1 MPDRGRAG
9 GLPHSSD
16 PSQTGNP
23 PMSQAA
29 PAMKSR
35 RRNGSQRRRERAGLL
50 FVLPAMALV
59 VVFFLIPLCMTV
71 WMSFHN
77 WPLMGS
83 PRWTGLDNYAAML
96 KDRRFWG
103 AMEFTIWYSIIAT
116 IAIFGVAFPLALFVE
131 RPGRMTGVYRT
142 AFFLPVVVGFG
153 SASLLWAW
161 FMNVDSGLF
170 SPAAVALGIVDEPVN
185 LMATTEGVFW
195 SIMVLVVWK
204 TAGFSMILLM
214 TGLQSVPH
222 DILEAAHIDGA
233 NKFQRFWR
241 IKLPLMRRTL
251 ALALIL
257 SVAGSMLAFD
267 QFYIISNGGPR
278 NSTLTAVYWI
288 FSQSFVSFKLGYGAA
303 LSMVLLV
310 ILVVIS
316 VVQLWLLRS
325 TTGDAH

>member
-1 MPDRGRAG
+1 MAE
-9 GLPHSSD
+9 
-16 PSQTGNP
+16 
-23 PMSQAA
+23 AA
-29 PAMKSR
+29 PLPR
-35 RRNGSQRRRERAGLL
+35 RRRGSQRRRELAGIL
-50 FVLPAMALV
+50 FVLPAMLLV
-59 VVFFLIPLCMTV
+59 AVFFLIPLGMTV
-71 WMSFHN
+71 WMSFHD
-77 WPLMGS
+77 WPLMGT
-83 PRWTGLDNYAAML
+83 PEWIGVENYVDMWG
-96 KDRRFWG
+96 DRRFWN
-103 AMEFTIWYSIIAT
+103 ALEFTVWYSIVAT

-131 RPGRMTGVYRT
+131 RQGRMTGIYRT

-170 SPAAVALGIVDEPVN
+170 SPAAEALGITEEPLN
-185 LMATTEGVFW
+185 LMASTEGVFW

-204 TAGFSMILLM
+204 TAGFTMILLM

-233 NKFQRFWR
+233 NRFQRFWKIR
-241 IKLPLMRRTL
+241 LPLIRRTL

-310 ILVVIS
+310 ILVIIS
-316 VVQLWLLRS
+316 VAQLWLLR
-325 TTGDAH
+325 TREDAR

>member
-1 MPDRGRAG
+1 MAEA
-9 GLPHSSD
+9 
-16 PSQTGNP
+16 TP
-23 PMSQAA
+23 PA
-29 PAMKSR
+29 R
-35 RRNGSQRRRERAGLL
+35 RRRGSQRRREIAGLL

-59 VVFFLIPLCMTV
+59 TVFFLIPLAMTV
-71 WMSFHN
+71 WMSFHD
-77 WPLMGS
+77 WPLMGT
-83 PRWTGLDNYAAML
+83 PEWIGVENYTKL
-96 KDRRFWG
+96 WGDRRFWN
-103 AMEFTIWYSIIAT
+103 AMEFTAWYSIVAT
-116 IAIFGVAFPLALFVE
+116 LAIFGVAFPLALFVE
-131 RPGRMTGVYRT
+131 RPGRMAGIYRT

-170 SPAAVALGIVDEPVN
+170 SPAAQLLGITEKPVN
-185 LMATTEGVFW
+185 LMASTDGVFW

-222 DILEAAHIDGA
+222 DIVEAAHIDGA
-233 NKFQRFWR
+233 NRVQRFMK
-241 IKLPLMRRTL
+241 IKLPLMKRTL

-303 LSMVLLV
+303 LSMVLLA
-310 ILVVIS
+310 ILVAIS
-316 VVQLWLLRS
+316 LVQLWLLR
-325 TTGDAH
+325 TREEAR

>member
-1 MPDRGRAG
+1 MAEP
-9 GLPHSSD
+9 
-16 PSQTGNP
+16 
-23 PMSQAA
+23 A
-29 PAMKSR
+29 PLLR
-35 RRNGSQRRRERAGLL
+35 RRRGSQRRREMAGLL
-50 FVLPAMALV
+50 FVLPAMLLV
-59 VVFFLIPLCMTV
+59 VVFFLVPLGMTV
-71 WMSFHN
+71 WMSFHD
-77 WPLMGS
+77 WPLMGA
-83 PRWTGLDNYAAML
+83 PEWIGIENYEKMWG
-96 KDRRFWG
+96 DRRFWN
-103 AMEFTIWYSIIAT
+103 AMEFTIWYSIVAT

-131 RPGRMTGVYRT
+131 RPGRMTGIYRT
-142 AFFLPVVVGFG
+142 AYFLPVVVGFG

-170 SPAAVALGIVDEPVN
+170 SPAAEALGIVAEPVN
-185 LMATTEGVFW
+185 LMASTEGVFW

-204 TAGFSMILLM
+204 TAGFTMILLM

-233 NKFQRFWR
+233 NRFQRFWK

-316 VVQLWLLRS
+316 LAQLWLLR
-325 TTGDAH
+325 TREEAR

>member
-1 MPDRGRAG
+1 
-9 GLPHSSD
+9 
-16 PSQTGNP
+16 
-23 PMSQAA
+23 
-29 PAMKSR
+29 
-35 RRNGSQRRRERAGLL
+35 
-50 FVLPAMALV
+50 
-59 VVFFLIPLCMTV
+59 
-71 WMSFHN
+71 
-77 WPLMGS
+77 MGS
-83 PRWTGLDNYAAML
+83 PEWIGVENYIDL
-96 KDRRFWG
+96 WGDRRFWN
-103 AMEFTIWYSIIAT
+103 AMEFTVWYSIVAT

-170 SPAAVALGIVDEPVN
+170 SPAALALGITEEKPN
-185 LMATTEGVFW
+185 LMASTEGVFW

-204 TAGFSMILLM
+204 TAGFTMILLM

-233 NKFQRFWR
+233 NRFQRFWKIR
-241 IKLPLMRRTL
+241 LPLIRRTL

-310 ILVVIS
+310 ILVIIS
-316 VVQLWLLRS
+316 LAQLWLLR
-325 TTGDAH
+325 TREDAR

>member
-1 MPDRGRAG
+1 MADA
-9 GLPHSSD
+9 LP
-16 PSQTGNP
+16 
-23 PMSQAA
+23 
-29 PAMKSR
+29 R
-35 RRNGSQRRRERAGLL
+35 RRRRGSQRRREMAGIL

-59 VVFFLIPLCMTV
+59 AVFFLIPLGMTV

-77 WPLMGS
+77 WPLMGQ
-83 PRWTGLDNYAAML
+83 PRWIGLGNYEAMWS
-96 KDRRFWG
+96 DRRFWN
-103 AMEFTIWYSIIAT
+103 ALNFTIWYSVVAT

-131 RPGRMTGVYRT
+131 RPGRMTEIYRT
-142 AFFLPVVVGFG
+142 AYFLPVVVGFG

-170 SPAAVALGIVDEPVN
+170 SPAMQALGITESKIN
-185 LMATTEGVFW
+185 LMASTEGVFW

-204 TAGFSMILLM
+204 TAGFTMILLM

-233 NKFQRFWR
+233 NRFQRFWKIR
-241 IKLPLMRRTL
+241 LPLIRRTL

-310 ILVVIS
+310 ILVAIS
-316 VVQLWLLRS
+316 LLQLWLLR
-325 TTGDAH
+325 TREDAR

>member
-1 MPDRGRAG
+1 MAA
-9 GLPHSSD
+9 
-16 PSQTGNP
+16 TEP
-23 PMSQAA
+23 PIAA
-29 PAMKSR
+29 PLMRASVARPR
-35 RRNGSQRRRERAGLL
+35 RRGAQRRREMAGLL

-59 VVFFLIPLCMTV
+59 ATFFIIPLCMTV

-77 WPLMGS
+77 WPLMGA
-83 PRWTGLDNYAAML
+83 PRWIGVDNYVAMWG
-96 KDRRFWG
+96 DRRFWN
-103 AMEFTIWYSIIAT
+103 AMEFTVWYSIVAT

-131 RPGRMTGVYRT
+131 RPGRMTGIYRT

-170 SPAAVALGIVDEPVN
+170 SPAMQALGLTERPVN
-185 LMATTEGVFW
+185 LMASTDTVFW
-195 SIMVLVVWK
+195 SIMIMVVWK
-204 TAGFSMILLM
+204 TAGFTMILLM

-222 DILEAAHIDGA
+222 DIIEAAHIDGA
-233 NKFQRFWR
+233 NRFQRFWR
-241 IKLPLMRRTL
+241 IKLPLMKRTL

-310 ILVVIS
+310 ILVAIS
-316 VVQLWLLRS
+316 MVQLWLLRS
-325 TTGDAH
+325 PTRDK

>member
-1 MPDRGRAG
+1 MAEAK
-9 GLPHSSD
+9 
-16 PSQTGNP
+16 P
-23 PMSQAA
+23 PV
-29 PAMKSR
+29 R
-35 RRNGSQRRRERAGLL
+35 RRRGSQRRREIAGLL

-59 VVFFLIPLCMTV
+59 TVFFLIPLAMTV
-71 WMSFHN
+71 WMSFHD
-77 WPLMGS
+77 WPLMGT
-83 PRWTGLDNYAAML
+83 PEWIGLENYTKL
-96 KDRRFWG
+96 WGDRRFWN
-103 AMEFTIWYSIIAT
+103 AMEFTARYSIVAT

-131 RPGRMTGVYRT
+131 RPGRMAGIYRT

-170 SPAAVALGIVDEPVN
+170 SPAAQLLGITEKPVN
-185 LMATTEGVFW
+185 LMASTGTVFW

-204 TAGFSMILLM
+204 TAGFTMILLM

-233 NKFQRFWR
+233 NRVQRFWK
-241 IKLPLMRRTL
+241 IKLPLMKRTL

-303 LSMVLLV
+303 LSMVLLA
-310 ILVVIS
+310 ILVAIS
-316 VVQLWLLRS
+316 LVQLWLLR
-325 TTGDAH
+325 TREEAR

>member
-1 MPDRGRAG
+1 MAEA
-9 GLPHSSD
+9 
-16 PSQTGNP
+16 QP
-23 PMSQAA
+23 PV
-29 PAMKSR
+29 R
-35 RRNGSQRRRERAGLL
+35 RRRGSQRRREIAGLL

-59 VVFFLIPLCMTV
+59 TVFFLIPLAMTV
-71 WMSFHN
+71 WMSFHD
-77 WPLMGS
+77 WPLMGT
-83 PRWTGLDNYAAML
+83 PEWIGVENYTKL
-96 KDRRFWG
+96 WGDRRFWN
-103 AMEFTIWYSIIAT
+103 AMEFTAWYSIVAT
-116 IAIFGVAFPLALFVE
+116 LAIFGVAFPLALFVE
-131 RPGRMTGVYRT
+131 RPGRMAGIYRT

-170 SPAAVALGIVDEPVN
+170 SPAAQLLGITEKPVN
-185 LMATTEGVFW
+185 LMASTGTVFW

-204 TAGFSMILLM
+204 TAGFTMILLM

-233 NKFQRFWR
+233 NRVQRFWK
-241 IKLPLMRRTL
+241 IKLPLMKRTL

-303 LSMVLLV
+303 LSMVLLA
-310 ILVVIS
+310 ILVAIS
-316 VVQLWLLRS
+316 LVQLWLLR
-325 TTGDAH
+325 TREEAR

>member
-1 MPDRGRAG
+1 MAE
-9 GLPHSSD
+9 
-16 PSQTGNP
+16 
-23 PMSQAA
+23 AA
-29 PAMKSR
+29 PARSMPVARPAR
-35 RRNGSQRRRERAGLL
+35 RRGSQRRRERAGLL
-50 FVLPAMALV
+50 FVLPGMILV
-59 VVFFLIPLCMTV
+59 AVFFLIPLCMTV

-77 WPLMGS
+77 WPLMGA
-83 PRWTGLDNYAAML
+83 PRWVGVENYVDMWG
-96 KDRRFWG
+96 DRRFWN
-103 AMEFTIWYSIIAT
+103 ALEFTIWYSIVAT

-131 RPGRMTGVYRT
+131 RQGRATAVYRT

-170 SPAAVALGIVDEPVN
+170 SPAMQALGITEEPVN
-185 LMATTEGVFW
+185 LLASTEGVFW

-222 DILEAAHIDGA
+222 DIIEAAQIDGA
-233 NKFQRFWR
+233 NAWQRFWK

-310 ILVVIS
+310 ILVAIS
-316 VVQLWLLRS
+316 VAQLWLLRS
-325 TTGDAH
+325 PKGDAR

>member
-1 MPDRGRAG
+1 
-9 GLPHSSD
+9 
-16 PSQTGNP
+16 
-23 PMSQAA
+23 
-29 PAMKSR
+29 
-35 RRNGSQRRRERAGLL
+35 
-50 FVLPAMALV
+50 MA
-59 VVFFLIPLCMTV
+59 
-71 WMSFHN
+71 
-77 WPLMGS
+77 
-83 PRWTGLDNYAAML
+83 
-96 KDRRFWG
+96 
-103 AMEFTIWYSIIAT
+103 
-116 IAIFGVAFPLALFVE
+116 
-131 RPGRMTGVYRT
+131 
-142 AFFLPVVVGFG
+142 
-153 SASLLWAW
+153 
-161 FMNVDSGLF
+161 
-170 SPAAVALGIVDEPVN
+170 EPVN
-185 LMATTEGVFW
+185 LMASTEGVFW

-204 TAGFSMILLM
+204 TAGFTMILLM

-233 NKFQRFWR
+233 NRFQRFWK

-316 VVQLWLLRS
+316 LAQLWLLR
-325 TTGDAH
+325 TREEAR

>member
-1 MPDRGRAG
+1 MA
-9 GLPHSSD
+9 D
-16 PSQTGNP
+16 PAT
-23 PMSQAA
+23 
-29 PAMKSR
+29 PAR
-35 RRNGSQRRRERAGLL
+35 RRRGSQRRREMAGLL
-50 FVLPAMALV
+50 FVLPAMLLV
-59 VVFFLIPLCMTV
+59 VVFFLVPLGMTV
-71 WMSFHN
+71 WMSFHD
-77 WPLMGS
+77 WPLMGA
-83 PRWTGLDNYAAML
+83 PEWTGVENYEKL
-96 KDRRFWG
+96 WGDRRFWN
-103 AMEFTIWYSIIAT
+103 AMEFTIWYSIVAT
-116 IAIFGVAFPLALFVE
+116 IAIFGLAFPLALFVE
-131 RPGRMTGVYRT
+131 RPGRMTGIYRT
-142 AFFLPVVVGFG
+142 AYFLPVVVGFG

-170 SPAAVALGIVDEPVN
+170 SPAAEALGIVAEPVN
-185 LMATTEGVFW
+185 LMASTEGVFW

-204 TAGFSMILLM
+204 TAGFTMILLM

-233 NKFQRFWR
+233 NRFQRFWK

-310 ILVVIS
+310 ILVAIS
-316 VVQLWLLRS
+316 LAQLWLLR
-325 TTGDAH
+325 TREEAR

>member
-1 MPDRGRAG
+1 MTEA
-9 GLPHSSD
+9 L
-16 PSQTGNP
+16 
-23 PMSQAA
+23 AA
-29 PAMKSR
+29 PAARPR

-50 FVLPAMALV
+50 FVMPAMVLV
-59 VVFFLIPLCMTV
+59 AMFFLIPLGMTV

-77 WPLMGS
+77 WPLMGA
-83 PRWTGLDNYAAML
+83 PRWIGLENYADL
-96 KDRRFWG
+96 WGDRRFWN
-103 AMEFTIWYSIIAT
+103 AMEFTIWYSVVAT

-131 RPGRMTGVYRT
+131 RTGRATAVYRT

-170 SPAAVALGIVDEPVN
+170 SPAAEAMGLVDEPVN
-185 LMATTEGVFW
+185 LLASTEGVFW

-222 DILEAAHIDGA
+222 DIIEAAHIDGA
-233 NKFQRFWR
+233 NRFQRFWR

-251 ALALIL
+251 ALALVL

-310 ILVVIS
+310 ILVAIS
-316 VVQLWLLRS
+316 IVQLWLLRAPG
-325 TTGDAH
+325 GDK

>member
-1 MPDRGRAG
+1 MSAT
-9 GLPHSSD
+9 D
-16 PSQTGNP
+16 PSA
-23 PMSQAA
+23 AA
-29 PAMKSR
+29 PRPARAPAVRSGR
-35 RRNGSQRRRERAGLL
+35 RRGSQRRREIAGLL
-50 FVLPAMALV
+50 FILPAMALV
-59 VVFFLIPLCMTV
+59 VTFFLIPLCMTV

-77 WPLMGS
+77 WPLMGA
-83 PRWTGLDNYAAML
+83 PRWTGLDNYAAMM
-96 KDRRFWG
+96 KDRRFWN
-103 AMEFTIWYSIIAT
+103 AMNFTVWYSIVAT

-131 RPGRMTGVYRT
+131 RTGRATSFYRT
-142 AFFLPVVVGFG
+142 AIFLPVVVGFG

-161 FMNVDSGLF
+161 LMNVDSGLF
-170 SPAAVALGIVDEPVN
+170 SPAAQALGLTERPVN
-185 LMATTEGVFW
+185 LMATTDGVFW
-195 SIMVLVVWK
+195 SIIVMVVWK
-204 TAGFSMILLM
+204 TAGFTMILLM

-222 DILEAAHIDGA
+222 DILEAARIDGA
-233 NKFQRFWR
+233 SRFQQFWR
-241 IKLPLMRRTL
+241 IKLPLMKRTL

-316 VVQLWLLRS
+316 LVQLWLLRS
-325 TTGDAH
+325 PTGDK

>member
-1 MPDRGRAG
+1 MAEP
-9 GLPHSSD
+9 
-16 PSQTGNP
+16 
-23 PMSQAA
+23 A
-29 PAMKSR
+29 PLR
-35 RRNGSQRRRERAGLL
+35 RRRRGSQRRREMAGLL
-50 FVLPAMALV
+50 FVLPAMLLV
-59 VVFFLIPLCMTV
+59 VVFFLVPLGMTV
-71 WMSFHN
+71 WMSFHD
-77 WPLMGS
+77 WPLMGA
-83 PRWTGLDNYAAML
+83 PEWIGVENYEKMWG
-96 KDRRFWG
+96 DRRFWN
-103 AMEFTIWYSIIAT
+103 AMEFTIWYSIVAT

-142 AFFLPVVVGFG
+142 AYFLPVVVGFG

-170 SPAAVALGIVDEPVN
+170 SPAAEALGIVAEPVN
-185 LMATTEGVFW
+185 LMASTEGVFW

-204 TAGFSMILLM
+204 TAGFTMILLM

-233 NKFQRFWR
+233 NRFQRFR
-241 IKLPLMRRTL
+241 KIKLPLMRRTL

-310 ILVVIS
+310 ILVAIS
-316 VVQLWLLRS
+316 LAQLWLLR
-325 TTGDAH
+325 TREEAR

>member
-1 MPDRGRAG
+1 MAEP
-9 GLPHSSD
+9 
-16 PSQTGNP
+16 
-23 PMSQAA
+23 A
-29 PAMKSR
+29 PLQR
-35 RRNGSQRRRERAGLL
+35 RRRGSQRRREMAGLL
-50 FVLPAMALV
+50 FVLPAMLLV
-59 VVFFLIPLCMTV
+59 VVFFLVPLGMTV
-71 WMSFHN
+71 WMSFHD
-77 WPLMGS
+77 WPLMGA
-83 PRWTGLDNYAAML
+83 PEWIGVENYEKMWG
-96 KDRRFWG
+96 DRRFWN
-103 AMEFTIWYSIIAT
+103 AMEFTIWYSIVAT

-142 AFFLPVVVGFG
+142 AYFLPVVVGFG

-170 SPAAVALGIVDEPVN
+170 SPAAEALGIVAEPVN
-185 LMATTEGVFW
+185 LMASTEGVFW

-204 TAGFSMILLM
+204 TAGFTMILLM

-233 NKFQRFWR
+233 NRFQRFR
-241 IKLPLMRRTL
+241 KIKLPLMRRTL

-310 ILVVIS
+310 ILVAIS
-316 VVQLWLLRS
+316 LVQLWLLR
-325 TTGDAH
+325 TREEAR

>member
-1 MPDRGRAG
+1 MADA
-9 GLPHSSD
+9 LP
-16 PSQTGNP
+16 
-23 PMSQAA
+23 
-29 PAMKSR
+29 R
-35 RRNGSQRRRERAGLL
+35 RRRRGSQRRREMAGIL

-59 VVFFLIPLCMTV
+59 AVFFLIPLGMTV

-77 WPLMGS
+77 WPLMGQ
-83 PRWTGLDNYAAML
+83 PRWIGLGNYEAMWS
-96 KDRRFWG
+96 DRRFWN
-103 AMEFTIWYSIIAT
+103 ALNFTIWYSVVAT

-131 RPGRMTGVYRT
+131 RPGRMTEIYRT
-142 AFFLPVVVGFG
+142 AYFLPVVVGFG

-170 SPAAVALGIVDEPVN
+170 SPAMQALGITESKVN
-185 LMATTEGVFW
+185 LMASTEGVFW

-204 TAGFSMILLM
+204 TAGFTMILLM

-233 NKFQRFWR
+233 NRFQRFWKIR
-241 IKLPLMRRTL
+241 LPLIRRTL

-310 ILVVIS
+310 ILVAIS
-316 VVQLWLLRS
+316 LLQLWLLR
-325 TTGDAH
+325 TREDAR

>member
-1 MPDRGRAG
+1 MAEA
-9 GLPHSSD
+9 
-16 PSQTGNP
+16 TP
-23 PMSQAA
+23 PA
-29 PAMKSR
+29 R
-35 RRNGSQRRRERAGLL
+35 RRRGSQRRREIAGLL

-59 VVFFLIPLCMTV
+59 TVFFLIPLAMTV
-71 WMSFHN
+71 WMSFHD
-77 WPLMGS
+77 WPLMGT
-83 PRWTGLDNYAAML
+83 PEWIGLENYTKL
-96 KDRRFWG
+96 WGDRRFWN
-103 AMEFTIWYSIIAT
+103 AMEFTIWYSIVAT
-116 IAIFGVAFPLALFVE
+116 IAIFGLAFPLALFVE
-131 RPGRMTGVYRT
+131 RPGRMTGIYRT

-170 SPAAVALGIVDEPVN
+170 SPAAQMLGITEKPVN
-185 LMATTEGVFW
+185 LMASTDGVFW

-222 DILEAAHIDGA
+222 DIVEAAHIDGA
-233 NKFQRFWR
+233 NRAQRFWR
-241 IKLPLMRRTL
+241 IKLPLMKRTL

-303 LSMVLLV
+303 LSMVLLA
-310 ILVVIS
+310 ILVAIS
-316 VVQLWLLRS
+316 LVQLWLLR
-325 TTGDAH
+325 TREEAR

>member
-1 MPDRGRAG
+1 MTD
-9 GLPHSSD
+9 
-16 PSQTGNP
+16 
-23 PMSQAA
+23 A
-29 PAMKSR
+29 PLSR
-35 RRNGSQRRRERAGLL
+35 RRRGSQRRRELAGIL

-59 VVFFLIPLCMTV
+59 AVFFLIPLGMTV

-77 WPLMGS
+77 WPLMGQ
-83 PRWTGLDNYAAML
+83 PRWIGVENYVDMWG
-96 KDRRFWG
+96 DRRFWN
-103 AMEFTIWYSIIAT
+103 ALEFTIWYSIVAT

-131 RPGRMTGVYRT
+131 RQGRMTGVYRT

-170 SPAAVALGIVDEPVN
+170 SPAFQALGLTEEPVN
-185 LMATTEGVFW
+185 LMASTEGVFW

-222 DILEAAHIDGA
+222 DIIEAAHIDGA
-233 NKFQRFWR
+233 NRLQRFWKIR
-241 IKLPLMRRTL
+241 LPLIKRTL

-310 ILVVIS
+310 ILVAIS
-316 VVQLWLLRS
+316 VLQLWLLR
-325 TTGDAH
+325 TREDAR

>member
-1 MPDRGRAG
+1 MAEP
-9 GLPHSSD
+9 
-16 PSQTGNP
+16 
-23 PMSQAA
+23 A
-29 PAMKSR
+29 PLLR
-35 RRNGSQRRRERAGLL
+35 RRRGSQRRREMAGLL
-50 FVLPAMALV
+50 FVLPAMLLV
-59 VVFFLIPLCMTV
+59 AVFFLVPLGMTV
-71 WMSFHN
+71 WMSFHD
-77 WPLMGS
+77 WPLMGA
-83 PRWTGLDNYAAML
+83 PEWIGFENYEKMWG
-96 KDRRFWG
+96 DRRFWN
-103 AMEFTIWYSIIAT
+103 AMEFTIWYSIVAT

-131 RPGRMTGVYRT
+131 RPGRMTGIYRT
-142 AFFLPVVVGFG
+142 AYFLPVVVGFG

-170 SPAAVALGIVDEPVN
+170 SPAAEALGIVAEPVN
-185 LMATTEGVFW
+185 LMASTEGVFW

-204 TAGFSMILLM
+204 TAGFTMILLM

-233 NKFQRFWR
+233 NRFQRFWK

-316 VVQLWLLRS
+316 LAQLWLLR
-325 TTGDAH
+325 TREEAR

>member
-1 MPDRGRAG
+1 MAKP
-9 GLPHSSD
+9 
-16 PSQTGNP
+16 
-23 PMSQAA
+23 A
-29 PAMKSR
+29 PIAR
-35 RRNGSQRRRERAGLL
+35 RRRGSQRRREMAGLL
-50 FVLPAMALV
+50 FVLPAMVLVAL
-59 VVFFLIPLCMTV
+59 FFLIPLGMTV

-77 WPLMGS
+77 WPLMGQ
-83 PRWTGLDNYAAML
+83 PRWIGVENYVDL
-96 KDRRFWG
+96 WGDRRFWN
-103 AMEFTIWYSIIAT
+103 ALEFTIWYSIVAT

-170 SPAAVALGIVDEPVN
+170 SPAAELLGITDEPVN
-185 LMATTEGVFW
+185 LMASTETVFW

-204 TAGFSMILLM
+204 TAGFTMILLM

-233 NKFQRFWR
+233 GRFQRFWR
-241 IKLPLMRRTL
+241 IRLPLIRRTL

-278 NSTLTAVYWI
+278 NTTLTAVYWI

-303 LSMVLLV
+303 LSMVLLA

-316 VVQLWLLRS
+316 LAQLWLLR
-325 TTGDAH
+325 TRDDAR

>member
-1 MPDRGRAG
+1 MADA
-9 GLPHSSD
+9 LP
-16 PSQTGNP
+16 
-23 PMSQAA
+23 
-29 PAMKSR
+29 R
-35 RRNGSQRRRERAGLL
+35 RHRRGSQRRREMAGIL
-50 FVLPAMALV
+50 FVLPAMLLV
-59 VVFFLIPLCMTV
+59 AVFFLIPLGMTV

-77 WPLMGS
+77 WPLMGQ
-83 PRWTGLDNYAAML
+83 PRWIGLGNYEAMWS
-96 KDRRFWG
+96 DRRFWN
-103 AMEFTIWYSIIAT
+103 ALNFTIWYSVVAT

-131 RPGRMTGVYRT
+131 RPGRMTEIYRT
-142 AFFLPVVVGFG
+142 AYFLPVVVGFG

-170 SPAAVALGIVDEPVN
+170 SPAMQALGITESKVN
-185 LMATTEGVFW
+185 LMASTEGVFW

-204 TAGFSMILLM
+204 TAGFTMILLM

-233 NKFQRFWR
+233 NRFQRFWKIR
-241 IKLPLMRRTL
+241 LPLIRRTL

-278 NSTLTAVYWI
+278 NTTLTAVYWI

-310 ILVVIS
+310 ILVAIS
-316 VVQLWLLRS
+316 LLQLWLLR
-325 TTGDAH
+325 TREDAR

>member
-1 MPDRGRAG
+1 
-9 GLPHSSD
+9 
-16 PSQTGNP
+16 
-23 PMSQAA
+23 
-29 PAMKSR
+29 
-35 RRNGSQRRRERAGLL
+35 
-50 FVLPAMALV
+50 
-59 VVFFLIPLCMTV
+59 MTV
-71 WMSFHN
+71 WMSFHD
-77 WPLMGS
+77 WPLMGT
-83 PRWTGLDNYAAML
+83 PEWIGLENYTKL
-96 KDRRFWG
+96 WGDRRFWN
-103 AMEFTIWYSIIAT
+103 AMEFTIWYSIVAT

-131 RPGRMTGVYRT
+131 RPGRMTGIYRT

-170 SPAAVALGIVDEPVN
+170 SPAAQLLGITEKPVN
-185 LMATTEGVFW
+185 LMASTDGVFW

-222 DILEAAHIDGA
+222 DIVEAAHIDGA
-233 NKFQRFWR
+233 NRLQRFWK
-241 IKLPLMRRTL
+241 IKLPLMKRTL

-303 LSMVLLV
+303 LSMVLLA

-316 VVQLWLLRS
+316 LVQLWLLR
-325 TTGDAH
+325 TREEAR

>member
-1 MPDRGRAG
+1 M
-9 GLPHSSD
+9 
-16 PSQTGNP
+16 
-23 PMSQAA
+23 AA
-29 PAMKSR
+29 PAPASR
-35 RRNGSQRRRERAGLL
+35 RRRGSQRRRELAGIL
-50 FVLPAMALV
+50 FVLPAMILV
-59 VVFFLIPLCMTV
+59 AVFFLVPLSMTV
-71 WMSFHN
+71 WMSFHD
-77 WPLMGS
+77 WPLMGA
-83 PRWTGLDNYAAML
+83 PEWIGIENYADMWR
-96 KDRRFWG
+96 DRRFWN
-103 AMEFTIWYSIIAT
+103 ALEFTIWYSVVAT

-131 RPGRMTGVYRT
+131 RQGRMTAVYRT

-170 SPAAVALGIVDEPVN
+170 SPAAQRLGITAEPVN
-185 LMATTEGVFW
+185 LMASTEGVFW

-222 DILEAAHIDGA
+222 DIVEAAHIDGA
-233 NKFQRFWR
+233 NRFQRFWKIR
-241 IKLPLMRRTL
+241 LPLMKRTL

-310 ILVVIS
+310 ILVAIS
-316 VVQLWLLRS
+316 LVQLWLLR
-325 TTGDAH
+325 TREEAR

>member
-1 MPDRGRAG
+1 MAEA
-9 GLPHSSD
+9 S
-16 PSQTGNP
+16 P
-23 PMSQAA
+23 PA
-29 PAMKSR
+29 R
-35 RRNGSQRRRERAGLL
+35 RRRGSQRRREIAGLL
-50 FVLPAMALV
+50 FVLPAMGLV
-59 VVFFLIPLCMTV
+59 AVFFLIPLAMTV
-71 WMSFHN
+71 WMSFHD
-77 WPLMGS
+77 WPLMGK
-83 PRWTGLDNYAAML
+83 PEWIGLENYTKMWG
-96 KDRRFWG
+96 DRRFWN
-103 AMEFTIWYSIIAT
+103 AMEFTIWYSIVAT

-131 RPGRMTGVYRT
+131 RPGRMTAIYRT
-142 AFFLPVVVGFG
+142 AYFLPVVVGFG

-170 SPAAVALGIVDEPVN
+170 SPAAQLLGITEKPVN
-185 LMATTEGVFW
+185 LMASTDGVFW

-204 TAGFSMILLM
+204 TAGFTMILLM

-233 NKFQRFWR
+233 NPFQRFMK
-241 IKLPLMRRTL
+241 IKLPLMKRTL

-303 LSMVLLV
+303 LSMVLLA

-316 VVQLWLLRS
+316 LVQLWLLR
-325 TTGDAH
+325 TREEAR

>member
-1 MPDRGRAG
+1 MADA
-9 GLPHSSD
+9 LP
-16 PSQTGNP
+16 
-23 PMSQAA
+23 
-29 PAMKSR
+29 R
-35 RRNGSQRRRERAGLL
+35 RRRRGSQRRREMAGIL

-59 VVFFLIPLCMTV
+59 AVFFLIPLGMTV

-77 WPLMGS
+77 WPLMGQ
-83 PRWTGLDNYAAML
+83 PRWIGLGNYEAMWS
-96 KDRRFWG
+96 DRRFWN
-103 AMEFTIWYSIIAT
+103 ALNFTIWYSVVAT

-131 RPGRMTGVYRT
+131 RPGRMTEIYRT
-142 AFFLPVVVGFG
+142 AYFLPVVVGFG

-170 SPAAVALGIVDEPVN
+170 SPAMQALGITESKVN
-185 LMATTEGVFW
+185 LMASTEGVFW

-204 TAGFSMILLM
+204 TAGFTMILLM

-233 NKFQRFWR
+233 NRFQRFWKIR
-241 IKLPLMRRTL
+241 LPLIRRTL

-278 NSTLTAVYWI
+278 NTTLTAVYWI

-310 ILVVIS
+310 ILVAIS
-316 VVQLWLLRS
+316 LLQLWLLR
-325 TTGDAH
+325 TREDAR